1 MFSLCMV
8 SIQAVC
14 NPEKVMM
21 APVRYLKWIWSGVLP
36 KQVDS
41 NFCPSLY
48 LSFEPFISNYSGVLE
63 EDHSVCTAARKI
75 FLFFAAS
82 CPWDD
87 RFLLT
92 AYLLLVSDQLC
103 YKNVVKPFLV
113 KIQFYAPSVSNLR
126 IVTDPFYRILPNRS

>member
-1 MFSLCMV
+1 M
-8 SIQAVC
+8 
-14 NPEKVMM
+14 
-21 APVRYLKWIWSGVLP
+21 LP

-113 KIQFYAPSVSNLR
+113 KIQFYAPSVSNLS
-126 IVTDPFYRILPNRS
+126 IVTDPIFRSCCIEYYRIEVNIQCLTIAIVFELIYL

>member
-1 MFSLCMV
+1 MSTRSLPPIC
-8 SIQAVC
+8 
-14 NPEKVMM
+14 
-21 APVRYLKWIWSGVLP
+21 
-36 KQVDS
+36 
-41 NFCPSLY
+41 
-48 LSFEPFISNYSGVLE
+48 FEPFISSYSEVLE

-126 IVTDPFYRILPNRS
+126 IVTDTIFQSCPIEYYRIEVIIFIRPALSLFEINYIVHT